1 MSPSAGE
8 DVEKVDHSHILD
20 RMQNGKAILENSV
33 VVSFRTQY
41 AMTASA
47 RDVAQLSDSGWPY
60 EL

>member
-33 VVSFRTQY
+33 VVSLRTQY

-47 RDVAQLSDSGWPY
+47 RDVAQLSESG
-60 EL
+60 